1 VRDVQSVADS
11 GARREFRQYT
21 ARITQKSKQFG
32 NNESREEV
40 MIDYAALDR
49 ISDKLKA
56 FRADSDLIHDAR
68 DQGNYHDDSAIKQFE
83 MLKRSDKTGF
93 AVGMMLN
100 EMIEATIAHSTI
112 RLSDLLRKEGFLEKM
127 VRIRSLKQMVEALVG
142 DATTNFQDRLEER
155 IGKVSPDFGRPTTRE
170 IACCLRDAVHGLDRG
185 LTIRWL
191 RFDEVGSNAPVGI
204 HDQVI
209 ICPTLAD
216 FTDQLKGQLPFGCYL
231 AKIGDSFTAIGIK
244 KPGRIVYLSS
254 MSVSV
259 HTGHM
264 AQNGNP
270 SMVEHLDLTTPGYRY
285 PDWRTFKRVGDTYH
299 VDGDSGILNLSDL
312 KRDTLIWLAMVVELA
327 SQEMAKVEPGT
338 IRLTESVRLALT
350 NGEQI
355 AKLPVLYRPNWSL
368 HKPTLPQMM
377 EALGFHEGWL
387 STFLAEAIEG
397 LDADSFLPVGDESGY
412 FMLETKTFMPLS
424 EIKGTGYFQETEML
438 KRGARFTAVSPG
450 IAGTEEEID
459 LAIKTIFG
467 RNLANYLFKWGNE
480 RFKSLWLQDK
490 EWFIKL
496 VTKNAEKAID
506 MESTKIY
513 PSDAQLHESGAGI
526 SSIYA
531 QHPKRQGFS
540 PLCFF
545 DRKSTVDAIAVVSP
559 QNAADL
565 CKAMGLKSAAK
576 LPAYLHEWT
585 RFLGWSTGRTHSG
598 NTPFDVSERWIWGNN
613 EQEGNRGRDVFT
625 VKIHFNTKNHALKTE
640 FAR

>member
-1 VRDVQSVADS
+1 
-11 GARREFRQYT
+11 
-21 ARITQKSKQFG
+21 
-32 NNESREEV
+32 

-49 ISDKLKA
+49 ISEKLKA
-56 FRADSDLIHDAR
+56 FRADHDLIHDAR
-68 DQGNYHDDSAIKQFE
+68 DRGNYHDDSAIKQFE
-83 MLKRSDKTGF
+83 MLKRSDKTGL
-93 AVGMMLN
+93 AVGMLLN
-100 EMIEATIAHSTI
+100 EMIEATIAGSTI
-112 RLSDLLRKEGFLEKM
+112 RLSDLLRQEGFLEKM
-127 VRIRSLKQMVEALVG
+127 GRIRSLHQMVQALVG
-142 DATTNFQDRLEER
+142 DATRNFQDRLEER

-231 AKIGDSFTAIGIK
+231 AKIGDSNTAIGIK

-264 AQNGNP
+264 QQNGNP
-270 SMVEHLDLTTPGYRY
+270 SMVEPLDLTTPGYRY
-285 PDWRTFKRVGDTYH
+285 PDWQTYKRVGDTYH
-299 VDGDSGILNLSDL
+299 VDGDSGILSLSDL

-338 IRLTESVRLALT
+338 IRLTESVRLAIT

-355 AKLPVLYRPNWSL
+355 AKLPVLYRPNWTLS
-368 HKPTLPQMM
+368 KPTLPQMM
-377 EALGFHEGWL
+377 QALGFHEGWL

-397 LDADSFLPVGDESGY
+397 LDADAFLPVGDEGGY
-412 FMLETKTFMPLS
+412 FMLDTKTFKPLS
-424 EIKGTGYFQETEML
+424 EISGLGYSQEQDTY

-459 LAIKTIFG
+459 EAIKTIFG
-467 RNLANYLFKWGNE
+467 RNLACYLFKSGNE

-490 EWFIKL
+490 DWFIKL
-496 VTKNAEKAID
+496 VTKNAENAID
-506 MESTKIY
+506 MASTKIY
-513 PSDAQLHESGAGI
+513 SSDAPLRESGVGI

-545 DRKSTVDAIAVVSP
+545 DRKSPVDAIAVVSP
-559 QNAADL
+559 QNAVDL
-565 CKAMGLKSAAK
+565 CMAMGLKSTAK
-576 LPAYLHEWT
+576 LPTYLHEWS
-585 RFLGWSTGRTHSG
+585 RLLGWSTGRKHSDQQPLGVTERWMWG
-598 NTPFDVSERWIWGNN
+598 NTE
-613 EQEGNRGRDVFT
+613 EGSRGHDVFT